1 MNKLFYA
8 VSNLWTVP
16 MPNYSLRYFKYF
28 RIALGLFSI
37 YYFLSLVPY
46 ASELFGSQG
55 VIAYVFRRSLYSMST
70 ELWIFLLVF
79 ASVCSL
85 LFAIG
90 YERSR
95 MSIILWACVACVLNE
110 NPLLSSFTLSNLGI
124 LFIAM
129 ALTPDE
135 AVKVWYMPKFLHQAI
150 GYFLAI
156 SYSSSGIT
164 KLSSSYWR
172 SGGAIEKMLT
182 SPRARDLF
190 LNDWILLLPSQVFTV
205 LTYIFLFSE
214 IVFLPGYFFK
224 RTRKYVWLAILLMNL
239 GIGSLTQLTK
249 LSTSLIFLHFFVFQ
263 PEWIT
268 DLLKKI
274 GRMANTAKCN

>member
-1 MNKLFYA
+1 
-8 VSNLWTVP
+8 
-16 MPNYSLRYFKYF
+16 MPNYSLGYFKYF
-28 RIALGLFSI
+28 RIALGLFSL
-37 YYFLSLVPY
+37 YYFLALVPY

-85 LFAIG
+85 LFTIG

-95 MSIILWACVACVLNE
+95 MAIILWACAACVLNE

-129 ALTPDE
+129 ALVPDDAE
-135 AVKVWYMPKFLHQAI
+135 KDWYMPKFLHQAI

-156 SYSSSGIT
+156 SYSASGIT
-164 KLSSSYWR
+164 KLLSSYWR

-224 RTRKYVWLAILLMNL
+224 KTRKYVWLAILLMNL

-249 LSTSLIFLHFFVFQ
+249 LSTTLIFLHFFVFQ

-268 DLLKKI
+268 DLLKKN
-274 GRMANTAKCN
+274 GKNG